1 MRPDEFDAVSRSLAS
16 SFSRRSVLRFL
27 GFGAASGA
35 ILAGGLT
42 EAIAKRR
49 SDDSPLQNIEV
60 SGVDATGEEV
70 FTGTLDV
77 KRFVASDDQIY
88 ALGKLT
94 GTLTKNGKEHRIKRG
109 VRLPVA
115 LAASGLPEDG
125 GSEVAIQQVACGI
138 LDLTLG
144 PLDLNLLGL
153 RVQLSQI
160 DLTITAVP
168 GGGLLGDLLCAI
180 AGLLD
185 PRGSL
190 RQIMRL
196 LNRLLDLLG

>member
-1 MRPDEFDAVSRSLAS
+1 
-16 SFSRRSVLRFL
+16 VLRFL
-27 GFGAASGA
+27 GLGAASGA

-49 SDDSPLQNIEV
+49 SNDSPFQNIEI
-60 SGVDATGEEV
+60 SGVDTNGDEV
-70 FTGTLDV
+70 FIGVLDV
-77 KRFVASDDQIY
+77 KRFVAGDDQIY

-94 GTLTKNGKEHRIKRG
+94 GTLTKNGKEHRVKRG
-109 VRLPVA
+109 VRLPVE
-115 LAASGLPEDG
+115 LAASGPPEGG
-125 GSEVAIQQVACGI
+125 GSEVAVQQVACGI

-153 RVQLSQI
+153 RVQLSQVE
-160 DLTITAVP
+160 LTITAIP
-168 GGGLLGDLLCAI
+168 GGGLLGELLCAI

-185 PRGSL
+185 PLGSL
-190 RQIMRL
+190 RQIVRL